1 MNDILIKVGADITD
15 FSKKMAKSN
24 KALKDFSKANEE
36 TFDSFKKTGTAITA
50 GGVALAGGLGFAVKT
65 AADFESGM
73 SQVAAVSGAT
83 GDELK
88 ALEERAR
95 ELGGST
101 SFSAKEASDGLQ
113 YLALAGW
120 DTKQMVEGLEPVLHL
135 AEAGALD
142 LGRASDLV
150 TDSMAA
156 LGLEVGDLDGYL
168 NKVAQTSRESNTDI
182 DQFMEAMVVAGGT
195 FSRFNVPLGE
205 ANAFLGVL
213 ANRGTKGAEAGTAL
227 NAIMDRLTSGTG
239 QAATALEELGISA
252 FDSEGNFK
260 GMEQVLREVKTA
272 LDDMDEEQKAHYQS
286 MIAGLNHG
294 KSFEKMLQG
303 LGNEYDELK
312 GHIID
317 SDDALLEM
325 RDTMKD
331 NLKGALENLSSAF
344 EEILISLGSALLPAV
359 KEIAKWL
366 QKLADW
372 FNGLSDSTKTT
383 IAVVAG
389 IASVLMLVAGPML
402 LLIGFI
408 PKIIAGFTA
417 IATVVKT
424 VGAVLGGLVSI
435 PALIIAAVAV
445 LAFAIYKYWDE
456 IKEFTINTWNTVKE
470 FFVDLWQSI
479 KETAISIW
487 ESIKE
492 FLADLWESVK
502 EIASTV
508 WSALAE
514 AVMAIIQPFIDG
526 IMNIFNGMKDGLE
539 TLWNGLKTYF
549 EGVWDLIKNIFLGAV
564 LLLFTLVTGNF
575 EELKEN
581 AIAIWG
587 NIKDALGRMWEG
599 IKNIF
604 FGAIDAVKGA
614 IKAGWENMRNNINT
628 LTEKARDLIKRIWNG
643 IKRFFT
649 ETLTNIW
656 NAIKRKFTDIVNSVR
671 EKMAESR
678 DRIKKIWN
686 NVMEFFR
693 GIDLKKIGKDIIQG
707 LINGIK
713 SKITAVGNAVK
724 DVTSKITGKIKGILG
739 IASPA
744 RLLVKFGMWSGE
756 GLAKGIEQ
764 STKLVDRATEYM
776 AEAATP
782 DIDMSYATPGGVETS
797 LQSAVKG
804 TVDVNSRDN
813 LLISAIEELRRDM
826 KNMRV
831 EMDGRVVGEI
841 VEPEVTN
848 RQNRKGRRRR
858 SGGFNR

>member
-317 SDDALLEM
+317 SDDALLEV

-383 IAVVAG
+383 IAGVAG
-389 IASVLMLVAGPML
+389 IASVLLLVAGPML

-456 IKEFTINTWNTVKE
+456 IKEFTINTWNTV
-470 FFVDLWQSI
+470 
-479 KETAISIW
+479 
-487 ESIKE
+487 KE

-564 LLLFTLVTGNF
+564 LLLFNLVTGNF

-614 IKAGWENMRNNINT
+614 IKAGWENMRNNIKT

-649 ETLTNIW
+649 ETLVNIW
-656 NAIKRKFTDIVNSVR
+656 NAVKRKFTDIVNSVR

-776 AEAATP
+776 TEAATP
-782 DIDMSYATPGGVETS
+782 DIDMSYATPDGISTT
-797 LQSAVKG
+797 LASAVTG
-804 TVDVNSRDN
+804 TVDVNSRDDMISQAIDN
-813 LLISAIEELRRDM
+813 LGRKLE
-826 KNMRV
+826 NMRI
-831 EMDGRVVGEI
+831 EMDRREFGRFVNEEI
-841 VEPEVTN
+841 TDG
-848 RQNRKGRRRR
+848 RSASIRGGGRRRI
-858 SGGFNR
+858 